1 VRGEEFMIL
10 ISACLAGVDC
20 RYDGGSKRIDEI
32 EKLVKEGK
40 AILVCPEQLGGLS
53 TPRIPCEI
61 RGGDGNNVLEKS
73 AKVLNRVGE
82 DLTDRF
88 VKGAEETL
96 KIAAL
101 YGVRSAILK
110 ARSPSCGKSKI
121 YDGSF
126 QKLLTN
132 GDGVTAALLK
142 NHGIL
147 VLDEE
152 DFREYI

>member
-1 VRGEEFMIL
+1 MIL

-20 RYDGGSKRIDEI
+20 RYDGGSKQIDEI
-32 EKLVKEGK
+32 EKLVKAGK
-40 AILVCPEQLGGLS
+40 AILVCPEQLGGLP

-61 RGGDGNNVLEKS
+61 RGGDGSNVLENS
-73 AKVLNRVGE
+73 AKVFNREGE

-88 VKGAEETL
+88 VNGAKETL

-101 YGVRSAILK
+101 YGVKRAILK
-110 ARSPSCGKSKI
+110 ARSPSCGNSKI

-126 QKLLTN
+126 QKLLTE

-142 NHGIL
+142 KHGIL
-147 VLDEE
+147 VLDEG
-152 DFREYI
+152 DFREYIEKG

>member
-1 VRGEEFMIL
+1 MIL
-10 ISACLAGVDC
+10 ISACLVGVDC

-40 AILVCPEQLGGLS
+40 AILVCPEQLGGLP

-61 RGGDGNNVLEKS
+61 KDGDGSKVLEKG
-73 AKVLNRVGE
+73 ARVLNKEGE
-82 DLTDRF
+82 DLTDSF

-101 YGVRSAILK
+101 YGVKKAILK
-110 ARSPSCGKSKI
+110 ARSPSCGKNRI

-126 QKLLTN
+126 QKLLID

-142 NHGIL
+142 KHGIL

-152 DFREYI
+152 DFREYIEKEY